1 MCTIPEIGHSLP
13 LIHIGEELVERGH
26 DVYLI
31 STNYGKE
38 TRLKSLAEDVG
49 IKTIFTNDRLL
60 REEVVPGTYED
71 LPLLTWKKNL

>member
-1 MCTIPEIGHSLP
+1 M
-13 LIHIGEELVERGH
+13 
-26 DVYLI
+26 YLI

-49 IKTIFTNDRLL
+49 IKTIFTNDKLL

-71 LPLLTWKKNL
+71 VPLLTWKKNL